1 MLRDNEGKV
10 WKEGE
15 KIKPA
20 GRRKRLRGEEENRRE
35 QDRREDERQNLG
47 RRRRSRKNEKGKR
60 RATEEK
66 IWKLFG
72 MLLV

>member
-1 MLRDNEGKV
+1 MLRDNEGKM
-10 WKEGE
+10 WKEGK

-20 GRRKRLRGEEENRRE
+20 GRKKRLRGREENGRE

-47 RRRRSRKNEKGKR
+47 RRRRSRENEKGKR

-66 IWKLFG
+66 IWKPFG
-72 MLLV
+72 MWLV